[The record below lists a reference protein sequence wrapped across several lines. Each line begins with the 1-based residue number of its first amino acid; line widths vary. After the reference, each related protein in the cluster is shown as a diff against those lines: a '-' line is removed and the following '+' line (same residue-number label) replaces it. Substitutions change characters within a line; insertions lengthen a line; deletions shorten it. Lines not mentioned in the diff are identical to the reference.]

1 MAGTMRLVMH
11 RPIGVFS
18 LNGVRPRWPEQFR
31 GLDSHHT
38 SPNRLNGVRPRWPE
52 QSRDLEEL
60 TQAQRRLNGVR
71 PRWPEQFSDQIQPER
86 HHNVS
91 MESGLDGRNN
101 VAKRGA
107 LFMIDLWSQWSP
119 A

>member
-71 PRWPEQFSDQIQPER
+71 PRWPEQFLSSTGIATGPR
-86 HHNVS
+86 VS

-101 VAKRGA
+101 TAKEWEAVQAGA
-107 LFMIDLWSQWSP
+107 MSQWSP